1 MSSASLIPPQRDRFE
16 LPRETC
22 YLNAAYMGPMPSAAV
37 AAGQES
43 YARKGQPWRYTVQ
56 ADFFDAPEQLRK
68 QAARLFG
75 ASPDDIALV
84 PAASY
89 GLASAAR
96 NLAPDAKSEI
106 LVLDEQFPSNVYV
119 WRELA
124 TEHGARVRTVSRS
137 DNQSWTEAMLAAISP
152 ATSIVACPHVHWAD
166 GGALDLSAISD
177 AARRQG
183 AALVLDLTQS
193 LGVMPFDLASIQPDF
208 AVAAAYKWLL
218 GPYAMGF
225 LYVAPH
231 HQAGEALE
239 QNWIVRDRA
248 EDFARLVDYADDH
261 APGARRFDM
270 GERSNFQLVPAAI
283 ASLEAMLDWGADDL
297 AATLG
302 AYNRRLADRLH
313 PLGLTETTPERAAH
327 YLSLS
332 LPAGAPSDL
341 VAQLA
346 ARKIFVSQRGDRI
359 RITPH
364 VYNDEADFQSFA
376 TSLEDLL

>member
-1 MSSASLIPPQRDRFE
+1 MSSPSLIPPQRDRFE

-22 YLNAAYMGPMPSAAV
+22 YLNAAYMGPMPTAAI
-37 AAGQES
+37 AAGQDS
-43 YARKGQPWRYTVQ
+43 YARKGQPWHYSVQ
-56 ADFFDAPEQLRK
+56 ADFFDAPERLRQK
-68 QAARLFG
+68 AARLFG
-75 ASPDDIALV
+75 ARTDDIALV

-89 GLASAAR
+89 GLACAAR
-96 NLAPDAKSEI
+96 NLAPDAKSDI
-106 LVLDEQFPSNVYV
+106 LVLNEQFPSNVYV

-124 TEHGARVRTVSRS
+124 AEHGARVRAVSRS

-152 ATSIVACPHVHWAD
+152 ATSIVACPQVHWAD
-166 GGALDLSAISD
+166 GGALDLAAISD

-193 LGVMPFDLASIQPDF
+193 LGVMPFDLAAIQPDF
-208 AVAAAYKWLL
+208 AVAASYKWLL

-231 HQAGEALE
+231 HQDGEPLE

-283 ASLEAMLDWGADDL
+283 AALDAMLDWGVDDL
-297 AATLG
+297 AATFG
-302 AYNRRLADRLH
+302 ANNQGLADRLQ
-313 PLGLTETTPERAAH
+313 PLGLTQTTPDRAAH

-332 LPAGAPSDL
+332 LPDGAPADL
-341 VAQLA
+341 VTRLA
-346 ARKIFVSQRGDRI
+346 AREIFVSQRGDRI

-364 VYNDEADFQSFA
+364 VYNDEADFQSLGA
-376 TSLEDLL
+376 ALKDLL

>member
-1 MSSASLIPPQRDRFE
+1 MSSTSLIPPQRARFE

-22 YLNAAYMGPMPSAAV
+22 YLNAAYMGPMPTAAV
-37 AAGQES
+37 AAGQDS
-43 YARKGQPWRYTVQ
+43 YARKGQPWRYSVQ
-56 ADFFDAPEQLRK
+56 ADFFDAPEQLRQ

-75 ASPDDIALV
+75 ARSDDIALV

-124 TEHGARVRTVSRS
+124 AEHGARLRTVSRS

-166 GGALDLSAISD
+166 GGALDLAAISD

-193 LGVMPFDLASIQPDF
+193 LGVMPFDLVAIQPDF

-231 HQAGEALE
+231 HQDGEPLE
-239 QNWIVRDRA
+239 QNWIVRDKA

-283 ASLEAMLDWGADDL
+283 AALDAMLDWGADDL

-302 AYNRRLADRLH
+302 ANSRSIAERLQ
-313 PLGLTETTPERAAH
+313 PLGLTETTPDRAAH

-332 LPAGAPSDL
+332 LPSGAPADL
-341 VAQLA
+341 VARLA
-346 ARKIFVSQRGDRI
+346 SRNIYVSQRGDRI

>member
-1 MSSASLIPPQRDRFE
+1 MSSTSLIPPQRDRFE

-37 AAGQES
+37 AAGQAS
-43 YARKGQPWRYTVQ
+43 YARKGQPWRYSVQ
-56 ADFFDAPEQLRK
+56 ADFFDAPEQLRR

-124 TEHGARVRTVSRS
+124 AEHGARLRTVSRS

-166 GGALDLSAISD
+166 GGALDLAAISD

-193 LGVMPFDLASIQPDF
+193 LGVMPFDLVAIQPDF

-231 HQAGEALE
+231 HQAGEPLE
-239 QNWIVRDRA
+239 QNWIVRDKA

-283 ASLEAMLDWGADDL
+283 AALDAMLDWGADDL

-302 AYNRRLADRLH
+302 ANNSRLAERLQ
-313 PLGLTETTPERAAH
+313 PLGLTETTPDRAAH

-332 LPAGAPSDL
+332 LPSGAPADL
-341 VAQLA
+341 VARLA
-346 ARKIFVSQRGDRI
+346 SRNIYVSQRGDRI

>member
-1 MSSASLIPPQRDRFE
+1 MNSTPLISPQRDLFDF
-16 LPRETC
+16 PRDTC
-22 YLNAAYMGPMPSAAV
+22 YLNAAYMGPMPRSAV
-37 AAGQES
+37 DAGQDS
-43 YARKGQPWRYTVQ
+43 YARKGQPWRFQVQ
-56 ADFFDAPEQLRK
+56 ADFFDAPENLRG

-75 ASPDDIALV
+75 ARTDDIALV

-89 GLASAAR
+89 GLATAAR

-106 LVLDEQFPSNVYV
+106 LILAEQFPSNVYV
-119 WRELA
+119 WRDLA
-124 TEHGARVRTVSRS
+124 AQHDAHVRTVTRS
-137 DNQSWTEAMLAAISP
+137 DNQSWTDAVLAAIST
-152 ATSIVACPHVHWAD
+152 ATAIVACPHVHWAD
-166 GGALDLSAISD
+166 GGALDLAAISD

-193 LGVMPFDLASIQPDF
+193 LGVMPFDLAAIQPDF
-208 AVAAAYKWLL
+208 AVAAGYKWLL

-231 HQAGEALE
+231 HQSGEPLE

-248 EDFARLVDYADDH
+248 EDLARLVDYADDH

-283 ASLEAMLDWGADDL
+283 ASLNAMLDWGPDAL
-297 AATLG
+297 SVTLG
-302 AYNRRLADRLH
+302 RNNRALADRLA
-313 PLGLTETTPERAAH
+313 PLGLHETTPDRAPH

-332 LPAGAPSDL
+332 LPAGAPADL
-341 VAQLA
+341 VSQLA
-346 ARKIFVSQRGDRI
+346 AREIFVSQRGDRM

-364 VYNDEADFQSFA
+364 VYNDEADFQRFA
-376 TSLEDLL
+376 SVLDTLL

>member
-1 MSSASLIPPQRDRFE
+1 MISTPLISPQRDRFD
-16 LPRETC
+16 LPRDTC
-22 YLNAAYMGPMPSAAV
+22 YLNAAYMGPMPKSAI
-37 AAGQES
+37 AAGQDS
-43 YARKGQPWRYTVQ
+43 YARKGQPWRYQVQ
-56 ADFFDAPEQLRK
+56 ADFFDAPEELRAR
-68 QAARLFG
+68 AARLFG
-75 ASPDDIALV
+75 ATANDIALV

-89 GLASAAR
+89 GLATAAR

-106 LVLDEQFPSNVYV
+106 LVLAEQFPSNVYV
-119 WRELA
+119 WRDLA
-124 TEHGARVRTVSRS
+124 AEQGAHVRTVSRS

-152 ATSIVACPHVHWAD
+152 ATSIVACPQVHWAD
-166 GGALDLSAISD
+166 GGALDLAAISD

-193 LGVMPFDLASIQPDF
+193 LGVMPFDLAAIQPDF
-208 AVAAAYKWLL
+208 AVAASYKWLL

-231 HQAGEALE
+231 HQSGEPLE

-248 EDFARLVDYADDH
+248 EDFARLVDYADAH

-270 GERSNFQLVPAAI
+270 GERSNFQLVPAAS
-283 ASLEAMLDWGADDL
+283 ASLSAMLDWGTDAL

-302 AYNRRLADRLH
+302 QANRQLADRLA
-313 PLGLTETTPERAAH
+313 PLGLRGTTPNRAPH

-332 LPAGAPSDL
+332 LPDGAPADL
-341 VAQLA
+341 TARLA
-346 ARKIFVSQRGDRI
+346 AQDIYVSQRGDRM

-364 VYNDEADFQSFA
+364 VYNDEADFQRFA
-376 TSLEDLL
+376 SVLETLL

>member
-22 YLNAAYMGPMPSAAV
+22 YLNAAYMGPMPTAAV
-37 AAGQES
+37 AAGQDS
-43 YARKGQPWRYTVQ
+43 YARKGQPWRYRVQ
-56 ADFFDAPEQLRK
+56 ADFFDAPEQLRG

-75 ASPDDIALV
+75 SRPDDVALV

-96 NLAPDAKSEI
+96 NLAPDAKSDI
-106 LVLDEQFPSNVYV
+106 LVLDAQFPSNVYI

-124 TEHGARVRTVSRS
+124 AEHGARVRTVSRS
-137 DNQSWTEAMLAAISP
+137 DDQSWTEALLAAISP
-152 ATSIVACPHVHWAD
+152 ATSIVACPQVHWAD
-166 GGALDLSAISD
+166 GGALDLAAISD
-177 AARRQG
+177 SARRQG

-193 LGVMPFDLASIQPDF
+193 LGVMPFDLAAIQPDF
-208 AVAAAYKWLL
+208 AVAASYKWLL

-231 HQAGEALE
+231 HQCGEPLE
-239 QNWIVRDRA
+239 QNWIVRDKA
-248 EDFARLVDYADDH
+248 EDFARLVDYADDL

-283 ASLEAMLDWGADDL
+283 AALDAMLDWGANNL

-302 AYNRRLADRLH
+302 ANNRSLADRLQ
-313 PLGLTETTPERAAH
+313 PLGLKETTPDRAAH

-332 LPAGAPSDL
+332 LPAHAPADL
-341 VAQLA
+341 VGRLA
-346 ARKIFVSQRGDRI
+346 ARNIYVSQRGDRI

-364 VYNDEADFQSFA
+364 VYNDEADFQAFA
-376 TSLEDLL
+376 TTLEDLL